1 MSHDV
6 YICYDDADKKYA
18 DALFDVFKSNNIS
31 SWVKSREMSS
41 GDSVDKITHAIED
54 SKCFILLLSNNSKAT
69 NYVITETDIAFSRNI
84 PIIAFIIEDLKLD
97 RNLEFILENQEKIPS
112 FPNTKRQ
119 LETLVKKTSS
129 TIGKPQDK
137 VRVDSKSAGVFEKIN
152 PNRTQNSVK
161 KYLKIVIPVAV
172 IIVLIYLFV
181 IVPTGQ
187 KTTDDGVFAMNITN
201 VDVSSSNGA
210 YKYTVYGESYNMPS
224 DSQKYMMNI
233 KFFDEKDNMLF
244 EINSTAD
251 EFKSGIIGSC
261 ELDDDNITHIG
272 FKLSDLNNKVI
283 SKQDYVMS

>member
-18 DALFDVFKSNNIS
+18 DALFDVFKSNDIS

-129 TIGKPQDK
+129 TIAKPQDK
-137 VRVDSKSAGVFEKIN
+137 VRVDSRSAGVFEKIN

-272 FKLSDLNNKVI
+272 FKLSDLNNKVL

>member
-18 DALFDVFKSNNIS
+18 DALFDVFKSNDIS

-41 GDSVDKITHAIED
+41 GDSVDKITHALED

-137 VRVDSKSAGVFEKIN
+137 VRVDSKSVGVFEKIN

-233 KFFDEKDNMLF
+233 QFFDEKDNMLF

-272 FKLSDLNNKVI
+272 FKLSDLNNKVL

>member
-18 DALFDVFKSNNIS
+18 DALFDVFKSNDIS

-129 TIGKPQDK
+129 TIAKPQDK

-272 FKLSDLNNKVI
+272 FKLSDLNNKVL

>member
-41 GDSVDKITHAIED
+41 GDSVDKITRAIED

-129 TIGKPQDK
+129 TIAKPQDK
-137 VRVDSKSAGVFEKIN
+137 VRVDSRSAGVFEKIN

-187 KTTDDGVFAMNITN
+187 KTTDDGVFVMNITN
-201 VDVSSSNGA
+201 VDVSPSNAA

-272 FKLSDLNNKVI
+272 FKLSDLNNKVL

>member
-6 YICYDDADKKYA
+6 YICYDDVDKKYA
-18 DALFDVFKSNNIS
+18 DALFDVFKSNDIS

-272 FKLSDLNNKVI
+272 FKLSDLNNKVL

>member
-6 YICYDDADKKYA
+6 YICYDDVDKKYA

-272 FKLSDLNNKVI
+272 FKLSDLNNKVL

>member
-41 GDSVDKITHAIED
+41 GDSVDKITRAIED

-272 FKLSDLNNKVI
+272 FKLSDLNNKVL

>member
-119 LETLVKKTSS
+119 LETLVKKTSHKDWIDS
-129 TIGKPQDK
+129 FKPLQEKERTK
-137 VRVDSKSAGVFEKIN
+137 VIEPAIHPADGPLLMGEVVNAVAEATKGEAVLVTDVG
-152 PNRTQNSVK
+152 QNQ
-161 KYLKIVIPVAV
+161 
-172 IIVLIYLFV
+172 LF
-181 IVPTGQ
+181 
-187 KTTDDGVFAMNITN
+187 ANITN

-272 FKLSDLNNKVI
+272 FKLSDLNNKVL

>member
-137 VRVDSKSAGVFEKIN
+137 VRADSKSAGVFEKIN

-272 FKLSDLNNKVI
+272 FKLSDLNNKVL

>member
-129 TIGKPQDK
+129 TIAKPQDK
-137 VRVDSKSAGVFEKIN
+137 VRVDSRSAGVFEKIN

-272 FKLSDLNNKVI
+272 FKLSDLNNKVL

>member
-129 TIGKPQDK
+129 TIAKPQDK

-272 FKLSDLNNKVI
+272 FKLSDLNNKVL
-283 SKQDYVMS
+283 SKQDYVMG

>member
-1 MSHDV
+1 M
-6 YICYDDADKKYA
+6 
-18 DALFDVFKSNNIS
+18 
-31 SWVKSREMSS
+31 
-41 GDSVDKITHAIED
+41 
-54 SKCFILLLSNNSKAT
+54 
-69 NYVITETDIAFSRNI
+69 
-84 PIIAFIIEDLKLD
+84 KLD

-272 FKLSDLNNKVI
+272 FKLSDLNNKVL

>member
-137 VRVDSKSAGVFEKIN
+137 VRVDSRSAGVFEKIN

-272 FKLSDLNNKVI
+272 FKLSDLNNKVL

>member
-129 TIGKPQDK
+129 TIAKPQDK
-137 VRVDSKSAGVFEKIN
+137 VRVDSRSAGVFEKIN

-244 EINSTAD
+244 EINSTVD

-272 FKLSDLNNKVI
+272 FKLSDLNNKVL

>member
-18 DALFDVFKSNNIS
+18 DALFDVFKSNDITA
-31 SWVKSREMSS
+31 WVKSREMSS

-137 VRVDSKSAGVFEKIN
+137 VRIDSKSAGVFEKIN

-201 VDVSSSNGA
+201 VDVSPSNAA

-272 FKLSDLNNKVI
+272 FKLSDLNNKVL

>member
-41 GDSVDKITHAIED
+41 GDSVDKITRAIED

>member
-18 DALFDVFKSNNIS
+18 DALFDVFKSNDIT

-129 TIGKPQDK
+129 TIAKPQDK
-137 VRVDSKSAGVFEKIN
+137 VRVDSRFAGVFEKIN

-272 FKLSDLNNKVI
+272 FKLSDLNNKVL

>member
-18 DALFDVFKSNNIS
+18 DALFDVFKSNDIS

-129 TIGKPQDK
+129 TIAKPQDK
-137 VRVDSKSAGVFEKIN
+137 VRVDSRFAGVFEKIN

-272 FKLSDLNNKVI
+272 FKLSDLNNKVL

>member
-18 DALFDVFKSNNIS
+18 DALFDVFKSNDIS

-129 TIGKPQDK
+129 TIAKPQDK
-137 VRVDSKSAGVFEKIN
+137 VRVDSRSAGVFEKIN

-201 VDVSSSNGA
+201 VDVSPSNAA

-272 FKLSDLNNKVI
+272 FKLSDLNNKVL

>member
-18 DALFDVFKSNNIS
+18 DALFDVFKSNDIS

-272 FKLSDLNNKVI
+272 FKLSDLNNKVL

>member
-137 VRVDSKSAGVFEKIN
+137 VRVDSRSAGVFEKIN

-244 EINSTAD
+244 EINSTVD

-272 FKLSDLNNKVI
+272 FKLSDLNNKVL

>member
-1 MSHDV
+1 MSHDI
-6 YICYDDADKKYA
+6 YICYDDADEKYA
-18 DALFDVFKSNNIS
+18 DALFDVFKSNGINA
-31 SWVKSREMSS
+31 WVKSREMSAD
-41 GDSVDKITHAIED
+41 DSVDKITRAIED

-97 RNLEFILENQEKIPS
+97 RNLEFILENREKIPS

-119 LETLVKKTSS
+119 LETLVRKTSK
-129 TIGKPQDK
+129 TIGKPRDK
-137 VRVDSKSAGVFEKIN
+137 VRVDSRSAGVFEKIN

-161 KYLKIVIPVAV
+161 KYLKIIIPVAV
-172 IIVLIYLFV
+172 IIVLVYLFV

-201 VDVSSSNGA
+201 VDVAPSNGA

-224 DSQKYMMNI
+224 DSQKYLMNI
-233 KFFDEKDNMLF
+233 RFFDEKDNMLF

-251 EFKSGIIGSC
+251 EFKSGIIGTC
-261 ELDDDNITHIG
+261 ELDKNNITHIG
-272 FKLSDLNNKVI
+272 FKLMDLNDKEI
-283 SKQDYVMS
+283 SKQDYVI

>member
-18 DALFDVFKSNNIS
+18 DALLDVFKSNDIS

-41 GDSVDKITHAIED
+41 GDSVDKITHALED

-137 VRVDSKSAGVFEKIN
+137 VRVDYKSAGVFEKIN

-233 KFFDEKDNMLF
+233 QFFDEKDNMLF

-272 FKLSDLNNKVI
+272 FKLSDLNNKVL

>member
-129 TIGKPQDK
+129 TIAKPQDK

>member
-18 DALFDVFKSNNIS
+18 DALFDVFKSNDIS

-129 TIGKPQDK
+129 TIAKPQDN
-137 VRVDSKSAGVFEKIN
+137 VRVDSRSAGVFEKIN

-272 FKLSDLNNKVI
+272 FKLSDLNNKVL

>member
-18 DALFDVFKSNNIS
+18 DALFDVFKSNDIT

-129 TIGKPQDK
+129 TIAKPQDK
-137 VRVDSKSAGVFEKIN
+137 VRVDSRSAGVFEKIN

-272 FKLSDLNNKVI
+272 FKLSDLNNKVL

>member
-244 EINSTAD
+244 EINSTVD

-272 FKLSDLNNKVI
+272 FKLSDLNNKVL